1 MITWVEGTDW
11 DEALSD
17 CNIELIKQEQ
27 EDLLH

>member
-11 DEALSD
+11 YEALSD
-17 CNIELIKQEQ
+17 CKIELIKQGQ